1 MALTLVVSE
10 AFGIYDRGDVI
21 TDPTTIASIRSGELA
36 TRVVQVSDVIVPPP
50 PPTTGTSALQALVN
64 QIALL
69 TQRVEQLEAAPP
81 GGGGDPDPDP
91 GSQLAGS
98 MMVDADGTLLLD
110 ADGQVLVR

>member
-69 TQRVEQLEAAPP
+69 TQRVEQLEAAPS
-81 GGGGDPDPDP
+81 GGGDPDPEP

-98 MMVDADGTLLLD
+98 KMADADGTLLLD